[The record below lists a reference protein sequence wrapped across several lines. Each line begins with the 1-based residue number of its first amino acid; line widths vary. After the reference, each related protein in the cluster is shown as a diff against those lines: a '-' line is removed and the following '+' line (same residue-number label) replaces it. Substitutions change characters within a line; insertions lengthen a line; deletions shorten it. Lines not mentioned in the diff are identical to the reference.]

1 MAASLIDAAFASC
14 DVAPVASQSRTH
26 PDGGPVTR
34 SSPARELAGD
44 RSEVFD
50 QPPLWGLTT
59 GDRRFL
65 AVALAIMAILLV
77 AHGYQ
82 EMRRSAFQVRV
93 VRPAGASGSPLR
105 QTAGLISAAAAPEP
119 RLEAPADAPAEA
131 RFLVDINSA
140 DWQTWMLLDGIGE
153 TLARRIVEDRNRRGP
168 FASIEDVARV
178 KGIGPK
184 TLAKMR
190 PHLKVSEP
198 RR

>member
-1 MAASLIDAAFASC
+1 
-14 DVAPVASQSRTH
+14 
-26 PDGGPVTR
+26 
-34 SSPARELAGD
+34 
-44 RSEVFD
+44 
-50 QPPLWGLTT
+50 
-59 GDRRFL
+59 
-65 AVALAIMAILLV
+65 MAILLV